1 MTSIPVSSKTES
13 ELIAYI
19 QTLLP
24 PPSDLPGDDA
34 AVLPL
39 EPQER
44 LIAKDLLLEGVHFD
58 LRYVPARHLGFKSI
72 AVNLSDIVAMNAT
85 PESVLLGFGLPANLE
100 LSAFEELVE
109 GIAHACSTYNVA
121 VIGGDISLSKSG
133 LVISVTALGKAPRAE
148 IRGRSGAK
156 PNQLICV
163 SGNVGAAVAGFLL
176 LQREQKLFEDNP
188 EIQPDLSEFPYLL
201 ERQLKPEP
209 RLDIIQQLA
218 KADCTPDALIDIS
231 DGLATEV
238 LHICKASNVGCRIDA
253 SRIPI
258 DPETLKLAAEM
269 NLDPYQLALYGG
281 EDYELLFTCPA
292 EWHERVSAIPDI
304 TIIGY
309 TLPDPETCVLVDDN
323 LQQHP
328 LSAMGWDSFGGTG
341 AANASAPKS

>member
-1 MTSIPVSSKTES
+1 MEAIPVSSKTEN
-13 ELIAYI
+13 ELIGYI
-19 QTLLP
+19 QSLMP
-24 PPSDLPGDDA
+24 PPVDFPNDDA
-34 AVLPL
+34 AMLGI
-39 EPQER
+39 EAEER
-44 LIAKDLLLEGVHFD
+44 VIAKDLLLEGVHFD

-72 AVNLSDIVAMNAT
+72 AVNISDIAAMNAT
-85 PESVLLGFGLPANLE
+85 PESVLLGLGLPANLE

-109 GIAHACSTYNVA
+109 GIAHACRTYNVA
-121 VIGGDISLSKSG
+121 LIGGDISLSKSG
-133 LVISVTALGKAPRAE
+133 LIISVTALGKAPRAE

-176 LQREQKLFEDNP
+176 LQREQKLFEENP
-188 EIQPDLSEFPYLL
+188 KIQPDLSEFPYLI

-218 KADCTPDALIDIS
+218 NAGCTPDALIDIS
-231 DGLATEV
+231 DGLATE
-238 LHICKASNVGCRIDA
+238 LIHICKASGVGCRIDA
-253 SRIPI
+253 ARIPI

-292 EWHERVSAIPDI
+292 EWHEKVSKIPDI

-309 TLPDPETCVLVDDN
+309 TLPDADTCVLVDDN

-341 AANASAPKS
+341 AANVN